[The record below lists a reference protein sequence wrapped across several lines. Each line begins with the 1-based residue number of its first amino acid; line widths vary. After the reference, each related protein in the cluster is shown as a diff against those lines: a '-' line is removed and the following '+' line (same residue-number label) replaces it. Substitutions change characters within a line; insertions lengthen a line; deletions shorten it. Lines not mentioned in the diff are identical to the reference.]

1 MHILG
6 ADYMTVVS
14 CRYNRQAFIYCCA
27 EALQHFP
34 PAQRF
39 SVLDFYSLLQ
49 LVCPDIPLSLIQDSA
64 LTGCSPLVA
73 AHGGD
78 SPGNASSDP
87 SSSSSTAMYLRHELS
102 TSLFFRFIFTE
113 WLIMLETLF
122 FEGKTRTASVTVTPA
137 RLLAKFEE
145 WAGGG
150 EGGLAPSTAQPSLA
164 TLRSVLADLTAE
176 RDKEGADRD
185 RDRER
190 GSGSP
195 GAGAGAGAGAGVSFD
210 TLISA
215 LLRHRGVQSETTAFK
230 PRTLA
235 RSSIFRKHDTR
246 ADTDIVDKDGES
258 SSSSSKMFTASSHS
272 SPRPLDTKESISSLS
287 LPGIN

>member
-1 MHILG
+1 
-6 ADYMTVVS
+6 MTVVS

-34 PAQRF
+34 PEQRF

-64 LTGCSPLVA
+64 LTGCSPLLPA
-73 AHGGD
+73 THGRD
-78 SPGNASSDP
+78 STAP
-87 SSSSSTAMYLRHELS
+87 SSSSSPPMYLRHELS

-113 WLIMLETLF
+113 WLIMLESLF

-145 WAGGG
+145 WAGAG

-164 TLRSVLADLTAE
+164 TLRSVLADLATE
-176 RDKEGADRD
+176 RDKERD
-185 RDRER
+185 KER
-190 GSGSP
+190 GKGSGSGSP
-195 GAGAGAGAGAGVSFD
+195 GSAGGGGGAGVSFD

-215 LLRHRGVQSETTAFK
+215 LLRHRGVQGETTAFK

-235 RSSIFRKHDTR
+235 RSSIFRKR
-246 ADTDIVDKDGES
+246 ASEPVADAEDKESRSGSGSDDMS
-258 SSSSSKMFTASSHS
+258 SSASSQQ
-272 SPRPLDTKESISSLS
+272 SPPHLDTSSLS
-287 LPGIN
+287 LPGI